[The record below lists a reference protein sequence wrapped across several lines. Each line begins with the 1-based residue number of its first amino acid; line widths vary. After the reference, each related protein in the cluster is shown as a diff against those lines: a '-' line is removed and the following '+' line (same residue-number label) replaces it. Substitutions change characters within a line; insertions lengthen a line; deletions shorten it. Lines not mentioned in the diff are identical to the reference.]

1 MIKKNKFELRMT
13 LSETK
18 IEEALESIR
27 PFLKQDGGDVE
38 FVSYENKIVKLRLLG
53 ACSTCSISHL
63 TMKAGIEES
72 IKKLLPEVESVL
84 AID

>member
-1 MIKKNKFELRMT
+1 MT
-13 LSETK
+13 LSENK
-18 IEEALESIR
+18 IEEALESVR
-27 PFLKQDGGDVE
+27 PFLKQDGGDIE
-38 FVSYENKIVKLRLLG
+38 FISYDNNVVKLRFLG

-84 AID
+84 AIE

>member
-1 MIKKNKFELRMT
+1 MT

-38 FVSYENKIVKLRLLG
+38 FISYDNNVVKLRLLG
-53 ACSTCSISHL
+53 ACSTCIISHL
-63 TMKAGIEES
+63 TMKAGIEEC

>member
-1 MIKKNKFELRMT
+1 
-13 LSETK
+13 
-18 IEEALESIR
+18 
-27 PFLKQDGGDVE
+27 LKQDGGDIE
-38 FVSYENKIVKLRLLG
+38 FISYDNNVVKLRFLG

-84 AID
+84 AIE

>member
-1 MIKKNKFELRMT
+1 MT
-13 LSETK
+13 LSESK

-38 FVSYENKIVKLRLLG
+38 FISYDNNVVKLRFLG

>member
-1 MIKKNKFELRMT
+1 MT
-13 LSETK
+13 LPESK
-18 IEEALESIR
+18 INEALDSIR

-38 FVSYENKIVKLRLLG
+38 FISYQDKIVKLRLLG

-72 IKKLLPEVESVL
+72 IKRLLPEVESVL
-84 AID
+84 AVD

>member
-1 MIKKNKFELRMT
+1 MT
-13 LSETK
+13 LSENK

-27 PFLKQDGGDVE
+27 PFLKQDGGDIE
-38 FVSYENKIVKLRLLG
+38 FISYDNNVVKLRFLG

-84 AID
+84 AIE

>member
-1 MIKKNKFELRMT
+1 MT
-13 LSETK
+13 MSETK
-18 IEEALESIR
+18 IQEALESVR

-38 FVSYENKIVKLRLLG
+38 FVAYENNIVKLRLLG

-72 IKKLLPEVESVL
+72 IKKLLPEVESVI
-84 AID
+84 AIE

>member
-1 MIKKNKFELRMT
+1 
-13 LSETK
+13 
-18 IEEALESIR
+18 
-27 PFLKQDGGDVE
+27 
-38 FVSYENKIVKLRLLG
+38 VKLRFLG

-84 AID
+84 AIE

>member
-1 MIKKNKFELRMT
+1 MT

-38 FVSYENKIVKLRLLG
+38 FISYDNNVVKLRLLG
-53 ACSTCSISHL
+53 ACSTCSFSHL

>member
-1 MIKKNKFELRMT
+1 MT
-13 LSETK
+13 LSEKK

-27 PFLKQDGGDVE
+27 PFLKQDGGDIE
-38 FVSYENKIVKLRLLG
+38 FISYDNNVVKLRFLG

-84 AID
+84 AIE

>member
-1 MIKKNKFELRMT
+1 MT
-13 LSETK
+13 LSESK
-18 IEEALESIR
+18 IKEALDSIR

-38 FVSYENKIVKLRLLG
+38 FISYQDKVVKLRLLG

-72 IKKLLPEVESVL
+72 IKRLLPEVESVL
-84 AID
+84 AVD

>member
-1 MIKKNKFELRMT
+1 MT

-18 IEEALESIR
+18 IEGALESIR

>member
-1 MIKKNKFELRMT
+1 MT
-13 LSETK
+13 LPESK
-18 IEEALESIR
+18 ITEALDSIR

-38 FVSYENKIVKLRLLG
+38 FISYQDKIVKLRLLG

-72 IKKLLPEVESVL
+72 IKRLLPEVESVL
-84 AID
+84 AVD

>member
-1 MIKKNKFELRMT
+1 MT
-13 LSETK
+13 FSETK

-27 PFLKQDGGDVE
+27 PFLKQDGGDDE